1 MVTRSVGWW
10 GIAAA
15 APIARDE
22 GDTIVPELDL
32 PYFDQI
38 LGRLAEAPDSEVA
51 TAFARHVHWG
61 CYADPARADTS
72 LAGYVGAA
80 EALTERVVAAAGIT
94 DGMRILDVGCGFGG
108 TIAHLDE
115 QLRGAT
121 LVGLNID
128 GRQLAR
134 ARRTV
139 VGTGANEIEF
149 VQGDAGRLPFPTGG
163 FDAVLAI
170 ECAFHFPS
178 RKQFFRE
185 AARVSRPGG
194 RLAMTDF
201 VLREGAMTELAAWV
215 GEAQV
220 PDTDFYGTNR
230 TPLTAGAYAR
240 QTGGA
245 GFDPLVDDDITANT
259 LPTYA
264 AMGRLYA
271 EADLPD
277 GVEASRYLDAIA
289 RTGFVQYHVLAFERR
304 AVALEGGSSAR
315 IGEPV
320 GAAPGG

>member
-1 MVTRSVGWW
+1 
-10 GIAAA
+10 
-15 APIARDE
+15 
-22 GDTIVPELDL
+22 VPELDL

-38 LGRLAEAPDSEVA
+38 LSRLSEAPDSEVA

-80 EALTERVVAAAGIT
+80 EALTERVVTAAGIR
-94 DGMRILDVGCGFGG
+94 DGLRILDVGCGFGG

-115 QLRGAT
+115 HLDGAT

-134 ARRTV
+134 ARRSV
-139 VGTGANEIEF
+139 VGSGANHIDF
-149 VQGDAGRLPFPTGG
+149 VQGDAGVLPFPDGS
-163 FDAVLAI
+163 FDVVLAI

-178 RKQFFRE
+178 RKQFLRE
-185 AARVSRPGG
+185 AARVCRPAG

-201 VLREGAMTELAAWV
+201 VLREGAMAELASWMKD
-215 GEAQV
+215 AQV

-245 GFDPLVDDDITANT
+245 GFDQLVDDDITANT

-271 EADLPD
+271 DADLPD

-304 AVALEGGSSAR
+304 ADDRGDAPSSLGGESLVASS
-315 IGEPV
+315 GT
-320 GAAPGG
+320 

>member
-1 MVTRSVGWW
+1 MG
-10 GIAAA
+10 
-15 APIARDE
+15 
-22 GDTIVPELDL
+22 ELDL

-38 LGRLAEAPDSEVA
+38 LGRLATAPDSEVA

-61 CYADPARADTS
+61 CYADPSAADTS
-72 LAGYVGAA
+72 LAGYVVAA
-80 EALTERVVAAAGIT
+80 EALTERVVRAAGIG
-94 DGMRILDVGCGFGG
+94 DGLRILDVGCGFGG
-108 TIAHLDE
+108 TVAHLDE
-115 QLRGAT
+115 HLVGAS

-128 GRQLAR
+128 GRQLSQ
-134 ARRTV
+134 ARRSV
-139 VGTGANEIEF
+139 VGGGANTIEF
-149 VQGDAGRLPFPTGG
+149 VQGDAGALPFPAAT
-163 FDAVLAI
+163 FDVVLAI

-178 RKQFFRE
+178 RKRFFRE
-185 AARVSRPGG
+185 AARVCRPGG

-201 VLREGAMTELAAWV
+201 VLRDGALAELAAWV
-215 GEAQV
+215 ADAQV

-245 GFDPLVDDDITANT
+245 GFEARVDDDITANT

-289 RTGFVQYHVLAFERR
+289 RTGFVQYHVLAFDRR
-304 AVALEGGSSAR
+304 VEQEEGRPKASLTGA
-315 IGEPV
+315 PLAT
-320 GAAPGG
+320 AAPGGR

>member
-1 MVTRSVGWW
+1 M
-10 GIAAA
+10 
-15 APIARDE
+15 
-22 GDTIVPELDL
+22 PELDL

-38 LGRLAEAPDSEVA
+38 LSRLAEAPDSEVA
-51 TAFARHVHWG
+51 AAFARHVHWG
-61 CYADPARADTS
+61 CYADPAGADTS
-72 LAGYVGAA
+72 LEGYVGAA
-80 EALTERVVAAAGIT
+80 EALTQRVVSAAGIG
-94 DGMRILDVGCGFGG
+94 DGVRVLDVGCGFGG

-134 ARRTV
+134 ARRSV
-139 VGTGANEIEF
+139 AGTGANQVAF
-149 VQGDAGRLPFPTGG
+149 VQGDATTLPFATAS
-163 FDAVLAI
+163 FDVVLAI

-185 AARVSRPGG
+185 AARVCRPGG

-201 VLREGAMTELAAWV
+201 VLRDGALAELAAWV
-215 GEAQV
+215 AEAQV

-240 QTGGA
+240 QTAGA
-245 GFDPLVDDDITANT
+245 GFDALVDDDITANT

-271 EADLPD
+271 DADLPD

-304 AVALEGGSSAR
+304 VAAS
-315 IGEPV
+315 
-320 GAAPGG
+320 